1 MSILNSIKT
10 KLTQK
15 MMLIIAG
22 ILMVAIISG
31 FGVVRTIRN
40 VEATNRIAVIVHYMD
55 ETREYFT
62 TESIPWVILNELGYD
77 VSENYIIYP
86 WAYEEIELPAE
97 ITLVRTSIGHI
108 HDKFDVAHPDFVWE
122 NHAMAY
128 GESQVIQEGIDGFAQ
143 TLWKVYYHDG
153 VEVYRE
159 VLYDGF
165 IIEPIPQITEVGTR
179 GRPITNRLFRDTP
192 RAQGFS
198 YTRSFV
204 AEATAYDPT
213 IRGNRPQAITA
224 TGQVARRGIVATDPR
239 VIPMG
244 TRMYITSTDGTWSY
258 GFAVAGDTGGA
269 IRGYKVDLFMCSRA
283 EALQFGRRNVKIYI
297 LD

>member
-15 MMLIIAG
+15 MMLIISG
-22 ILMVAIISG
+22 ILVVTIIWG
-31 FGVVRTIRN
+31 LGVFQTLRN
-40 VEATNRIAVIVHYMD
+40 VDAANRFPVTITYMG
-55 ETREYFT
+55 ETREYLT
-62 TESIPWVILNELGYD
+62 SETIPWIILDELGFD

-86 WAYEEIELPAE
+86 WAYEPLELPAD
-97 ITLVRTSIGHI
+97 IRLIRTSIGSV
-108 HDKFDVAHPDFVWE
+108 HDKFHVAYPEFIWE

-128 GESQVIQEGIDGFAQ
+128 GESHVVQEGVDGFAQ
-143 TLWKVYYHDG
+143 TLWRVYYHDG
-153 VEVYRE
+153 EEVDRF

-165 IIEPIPQITEVGTR
+165 INNYIPRIIEVGTR

-198 YTRSFV
+198 YTRSFT

-258 GFAVAGDTGGA
+258 GFSVAGDTGGA

-283 EALQFGRRNVKIYI
+283 EALQFGRRQVKVYI

>member
-1 MSILNSIKT
+1 MSILDSIKT

-15 MMLIIAG
+15 ITLIIVG
-22 ILMVAIISG
+22 IMVVAFVSG
-31 FGVVRTIRN
+31 FSVAHTIRN
-40 VEATNRIAVIVHYMD
+40 VEAANRMPVTVHYQG
-55 ETREYFT
+55 ETSWHFT
-62 TESIPWVILNELGYD
+62 TANIPWIILDELGFD
-77 VSENYIIYP
+77 VSANYIIYP

-97 ITLVRTSIGHI
+97 LTLIRTSVGHI
-108 HDKFDVAHPDFVWE
+108 HDKFYVPHETFVWE

-128 GESQVIQEGIDGFAQ
+128 GETNVVRYGVDGFRQ
-143 TLWKVYYHDG
+143 TLVRFYYHDG
-153 VEVYRE
+153 VEVNSV
-159 VLYDGF
+159 VLYDGYITPSVPK
-165 IIEPIPQITEVGTR
+165 IIEVGTR

-192 RAQGFS
+192 RAQGFTYS
-198 YTRSFV
+198 RSFV
-204 AEATAYDPT
+204 AEATAYDPSIAPGRT
-213 IRGNRPQAITA
+213 PITA

-283 EALQFGRRNVKIYI
+283 EALQFGRRNVKVYI